1 MTRQREHA
9 ADGID
14 RVYEG
19 ALAGGGGDE
28 VSDLAGTKV
37 CVEASQGIDK
47 DDIGGV
53 AGAVVRDGQG
63 VGKIQAPLRPPASS
77 PKASPSRTG
86 RRD

>member
-28 VSDLAGTKV
+28 VSDLVWDRG
-37 CVEASQGIDK
+37 VEAP
-47 DDIGGV
+47 
-53 AGAVVRDGQG
+53 R
-63 VGKIQAPLRPPASS
+63 ASTRTTS
-77 PKASPSRTG
+77 VASPGPWFVTVRV
-86 RRD
+86 